1 MHNRLVICC
10 DMDDTIEYLVKA
22 WVKWL
27 NYTHFLNVDYK
38 NITDWEMKLS
48 FPTLTEDEIFEPLRT
63 PSFWDTVEP
72 IPDAAKYM
80 QMLIDEGYDFYICTN
95 TSYNIANEKFNRC
108 LFKHFPFLD
117 RKKIIMTSNKQMI
130 KCDILIDDALQNIQG
145 DYKGILMTAPHNKD
159 FNVSSVDNVF
169 RAYTWEDVY
178 NIVHAIDEMKT
189 FENFSSYVDY
199 VRSNRKENSIIRG
212 KQ

>member
-63 PSFWDTVEP
+63 PSFWDIVEP

-95 TSYNIANEKFNRC
+95 TSYNIAN
-108 LFKHFPFLD
+108 
-117 RKKIIMTSNKQMI
+117 
-130 KCDILIDDALQNIQG
+130 
-145 DYKGILMTAPHNKD
+145 
-159 FNVSSVDNVF
+159 
-169 RAYTWEDVY
+169 
-178 NIVHAIDEMKT
+178 
-189 FENFSSYVDY
+189 
-199 VRSNRKENSIIRG
+199 
-212 KQ
+212 